1 MAQSYFLVGEAE
13 QGISSALAFGE
24 RALRIAG
31 ANNPDLIVLRY
42 GLFSVEDARKL
53 IDVAY
58 RSASGDT
65 GKLIVASAPRLFH
78 EAQNALLKVFEEPPE
93 GVTLVLIVPST
104 GILLPTLRS
113 RLLPLPS
120 GDTGKGRSEAV
131 SVIAR
136 EFIEANTAEREKI
149 IEKLLDRAKS
159 DKDDVKQ
166 GARADAVALAEGLAQ
181 AGYAGLRSLGDTPA
195 ALEYRLFLE
204 DLSSFLPILH
214 ERSAP
219 LKQLFEHL
227 LLVVPKGL
235 QVHEV

>member
-1 MAQSYFLVGEAE
+1 MAQSYFVAGEAE
-13 QGISSALAFGE
+13 QGITGALAFGE
-24 RALRIAG
+24 RALGISG
-31 ANNPDLIVLRY
+31 SNNPDVMVLRY

-53 IDVAY
+53 IDAAY

-65 GKLIVASAPRLFH
+65 GKFIVASAPRIFH
-78 EAQNALLKVFEEPPE
+78 EAQNALLKVFEEPPA
-93 GVTLVLIVPST
+93 GVTLVLVVPSA

-120 GDTGKGRSEAV
+120 SENGMGSIAP
-131 SVIAR
+131 IAR
-136 EFIEANTAEREKI
+136 EFIEANAGERDKI

-181 AGYAGLRSLGDTPA
+181 AGYAGLRSASSSATAGD
-195 ALEYRLFLE
+195 YRAFLE
-204 DLSSFLPILH
+204 DLSAFLPILH

-227 LLVVPKGL
+227 MLVLPGGLAVPN
-235 QVHEV
+235 